1 MKGLKNHNP
10 NKTLRDN
17 RKILRHVHEFLDEG
31 DHRSAMELL
40 GGLLIRL
47 NKTRA
52 ATELGITRQSLYN
65 YIDGKRTPDIEVFSK
80 MLKLAGELS
89 EKAELVAA

>member
-1 MKGLKNHNP
+1 MKNLKSHSP
-10 NKTLRDN
+10 RKTLRDS

-31 DHRSAMELL
+31 DHLSAMELL

-47 NKTRA
+47 NKSRVA
-52 ATELGITRQSLYN
+52 EELGITRQSLYN
-65 YIDGKRTPDIEVFSK
+65 YIYGKRTPDIKIFSR